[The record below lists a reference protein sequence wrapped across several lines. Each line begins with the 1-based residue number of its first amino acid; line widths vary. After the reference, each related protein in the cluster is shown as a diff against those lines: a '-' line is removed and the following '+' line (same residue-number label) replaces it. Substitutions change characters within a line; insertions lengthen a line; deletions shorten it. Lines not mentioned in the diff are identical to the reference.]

1 MGRNHSEETVDGLV
15 IPLAARDVR
24 ACGAGEPW
32 GSGSVAREGGL
43 LRLRGG
49 KHGGVKAKELWE
61 KVTPRRVPCFLSAR
75 AWG

>member
-1 MGRNHSEETVDGLV
+1 MQ
-15 IPLAARDVR
+15 
-24 ACGAGEPW
+24 
-32 GSGSVAREGGL
+32 GSCAKKSFERQHWAREGGL